1 MKTLYGICVFEFQ
14 NVFIQLEELCPTR
27 SQGVCLLPL
36 PSFCYFIALKDG
48 LSAAFSINCLQVN
61 HCDYSSW

>member
-1 MKTLYGICVFEFQ
+1 MKTLYGIYVFEFK

-36 PSFCYFIALKDG
+36 PSFCFL
-48 LSAAFSINCLQVN
+48 
-61 HCDYSSW
+61 